1 MAIINALNKQAND
14 AFTDLGILVQKD
26 KVRRGALQLFV
37 QKHNSTIVD
46 RKIAGEVVDFQ
57 GKPLFAGATK
67 DKPIDAVVVAMPT
80 MKLNGT
86 TNMTEVNVFF
96 THTDQDGFVIECI
109 RAVELIGWQPMN
121 SILQK
126 VDKTSI
132 QGVIKTIQDAM
143 DDGKSVDGW
152 EDPA

>member
-1 MAIINALNKQAND
+1 MAIINAMNRQAND
-14 AFTDLGILVQKD
+14 AFTDLGILVQKE
-26 KVRRGALQLFV
+26 KIRRGALQLFV

-46 RKIAGEVVDFQ
+46 RKIVGEVVDFQ
-57 GKPLFAGATK
+57 GKPLFVGATK

-80 MKLNGT
+80 MKLTGT

-126 VDKTSI
+126 VSKADIAK
-132 QGVIKTIQDAM
+132 VIKTIQDAM
-143 DDGKSVDGW
+143 DENKPDSGW
-152 EDPA
+152 EDPV